1 MPFLAELAFFKQYGM
16 PSQNHVPFNGD
27 ADAFQALAGNRA
39 QLYATTA
46 GTIKNFEVKPLVLL
60 SNERDKAFPDCPT
73 AKEEGKDL
81 VISQW
86 TCTAAAS
93 TEVPER
99 DELYDRHTDPF
110 QLHNIAH
117 EHKDVAKQ
125 LLDQL
130 KLFMAELRAS

>member
-1 MPFLAELAFFKQYGM
+1 MVEDRDTAFYNKAYEAHKKM
-16 PSQNHVPFNGD
+16 
-27 ADAFQALAGNRA
+27 
-39 QLYATTA
+39 ATLDGEA
-46 GTIKNFEVKPLVLL
+46 
-60 SNERDKAFPDCPT
+60 
-73 AKEEGKDL
+73 
-81 VISQW
+81 QW

-99 DELYDRHTDPF
+99 DELYDRRTDPF